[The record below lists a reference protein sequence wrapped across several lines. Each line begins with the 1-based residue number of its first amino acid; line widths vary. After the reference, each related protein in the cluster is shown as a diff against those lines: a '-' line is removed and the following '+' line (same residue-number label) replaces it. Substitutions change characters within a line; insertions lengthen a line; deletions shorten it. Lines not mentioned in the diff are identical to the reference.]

1 MSWLLVQFSNRIE
14 NPAQPRQSFG
24 RAHFRF
30 QAFPSSCSALPFLLV
45 IGLIPANAQDSQ
57 LKGMAGVRIVV
68 TWTGGTDPEK
78 AALQADAELKLR
90 PAGMHILVCT
100 TEET

>member
-1 MSWLLVQFSNRIE
+1 MSWLLVQCNDGIG

-24 RAHFRF
+24 PAHFRF
-30 QAFPSSCSALPFLLV
+30 QTFPSSCSALPFLPA

-57 LKGMAGVRIVV
+57 LKGLAGVRIVV

-78 AALQADAELKLR
+78 DALQADAELKLR
-90 PAGMHILVCT
+90 QAGMRILVCT
-100 TEET
+100 TEEG